1 MEIRPLTEA
10 EQKYAYEQSMQISM
24 QTGSIGVMHGGY
36 KSDREFYSRFYD
48 LNERWK
54 TGEFEE
60 GLENFLNIVS
70 SDKDGF
76 MRNLDTMREYTSCH
90 SQNAFPGKE
99 GTEYGFRADTEKY
112 AYVMRCNPAKENDNV
127 EIHCYVKEWLDRHIK
142 NAEKGIRF
150 IDSRYKELF
159 RIPDGGKI
167 IVTTAWGEKME
178 HVCRFIDECHTE
190 IGSGWDNL
198 YHICQFAEFMERNGS
213 VYEPV
218 EPETVQTEEKEQG
231 QEEKTEETLEL
242 KTSFG
247 TTENVTLTVKTYVD
261 SNSLY
266 VGMTTADDGFPEPY
280 GDVTVNLLVP
290 VPSYCAFVD
299 TNNMP
304 ELEDFLVKN
313 GIAEFTGIMQMSG
326 YCSYPLYLFD
336 AEKMRGL
343 CPDGMA
349 AYEQANGL
357 DKKQVKKEKSR

>member
-1 MEIRPLTEA
+1 MEIRPLTQA
-10 EQKYAYEQSMQISM
+10 EQKYAYEQSMQIRG

-90 SQNAFPGKE
+90 PQNAFPGKE

-127 EIHCYVKEWLDRHIK
+127 EIHCYVKEWLDKHIS

-150 IDSRYKELF
+150 INSRYDELF
-159 RIPDGGKI
+159 RIAD
-167 IVTTAWGEKME
+167 GEKIKIKHSDGE
-178 HVCRFIDECHTE
+178 EQEYVCRYIDEYHTE
-190 IGSGWDNL
+190 VGNHL
-198 YHICQFAEFMERNGS
+198 YHICQFAEIMERNGS
-213 VYEPV
+213 EYTPV
-218 EPETVQTEEKEQG
+218 EPEPVQTEEKEQG
-231 QEEKTEETLEL
+231 QEEKTEGTLEL
-242 KTSFG
+242 KTQFG
-247 TTENVTLTVKTYVD
+247 TTENVTLTVNTYVD
-261 SNSLY
+261 NNSLY
-266 VGMTTADDGFPEPY
+266 VGMTTMGDGFPEPY
-280 GDVTVNLLVP
+280 GDVTVNLLTSVP
-290 VPSYCAFVD
+290 PYCAFVD

-313 GIAEFTGIMQMSG
+313 GIAEFTGLMQKSG
-326 YCSYPLYLFD
+326 YCSYPLYLFSG
-336 AEKMRGL
+336 EKMRGL

-349 AYEQANGL
+349 AYEQVNGL
-357 DKKQVKKEKSR
+357 DKKQDKKEVSR

>member
-1 MEIRPLTEA
+1 MEIRPLTQA
-10 EQKYAYEQSMQISM
+10 EQKYAYEQSMQIRG

-60 GLENFLNIVS
+60 GLQSFLNIVG

-90 SQNAFPGKE
+90 PQNAFPGKE

-127 EIHCYVKEWLDRHIK
+127 EIHCYVKEWLDHHIRE
-142 NAEKGIRF
+142 AEKGIRF
-150 IDSRYKELF
+150 INSRYSELF
-159 RIPDGGKI
+159 RIAD
-167 IVTTAWGEKME
+167 GEKIMITDARGE
-178 HVCRFIDECHTE
+178 KSERVCRYIDEYHTE
-190 IGSGWDNL
+190 VGNNL
-198 YHICQFAEFMERNGS
+198 YHICQFAEIMERNGS
-213 VYEPV
+213 EYTPV
-218 EPETVQTEEKEQG
+218 EPEPVQTEEKEQG
-231 QEEKTEETLEL
+231 QEEKTEGILEL
-242 KTSFG
+242 KTQFG
-247 TTENVTLTVKTYVD
+247 TTENVTLTVNTYVD
-261 SNSLY
+261 NNSLY
-266 VGMTTADDGFPEPY
+266 VGMTTMEEGFPEPY
-280 GDVTVNLLVP
+280 GDVTVNLLTSVP
-290 VPSYCAFVD
+290 PYCAFVD

-313 GIAEFTGIMQMSG
+313 GIAEFTGLMQRSG

-336 AEKMRGL
+336 GEKMRGL

-349 AYEQANGL
+349 AYEQVNGL
-357 DKKQVKKEKSR
+357 DKKQERKEVSR

>member
-90 SQNAFPGKE
+90 PQNAFPGKE

-127 EIHCYVKEWLDRHIK
+127 EIHCYVKEWLDHHIK
-142 NAEKGIRF
+142 EAEKGIRF
-150 IDSRYKELF
+150 INSRYSELF
-159 RIPDGGKI
+159 RIAD
-167 IVTTAWGEKME
+167 GEKIVITDARGE
-178 HVCRFIDECHTE
+178 KSECVCRYIDEYHTE
-190 IGSGWDNL
+190 VDNHL
-198 YHICQFAEFMERNGS
+198 YHICQFAEIMERNGS
-213 VYEPV
+213 EYAPA
-218 EPETVQTEEKEQG
+218 EPETGQTEEKEQE
-231 QEEKTEETLEL
+231 QEEKTEGTLEL

-304 ELEDFLVKN
+304 ELEEFLVKN
-313 GIAEFTGIMQMSG
+313 KIAAFTGIEQRSG

-357 DKKQVKKEKSR
+357 DKKQVKKEMSR